1 MRSPSSFSCA
11 GALPWIVVGALAGIS
26 FFAQPVKFLTPGLTT
41 AQLASVGSTIFHGS
55 HAMQWIA
62 LAVLAVVVVPAKVN
76 RPMAR
81 LVLLVACSSLAVQ
94 QMLLMPALDLRLLQL
109 QEGAVPPASLH
120 HTVYV
125 MLELFKLAALVALA
139 RQRLAPRLQGELP

>member
-1 MRSPSSFSCA
+1 MRSPTSSSFA
-11 GALPWIVVGALAGIS
+11 GALPWVVVGMLAGIS

-41 AQLASVGSTIFHGS
+41 AQLVSVGATLFHGA

-76 RPMAR
+76 RALAW
-81 LVLLVACSSLAVQ
+81 LVFLVACGSLAVQ
-94 QMLLMPALDLRLLQL
+94 QLVLMPALDLRLAQL

-125 MLELFKLAALVALA
+125 ALELFKLAALVALA

>member
-1 MRSPSSFSCA
+1 MRPPSSFSCA

-62 LAVLAVVVVPAKVN
+62 LGVLAVVVVPAKVN
-76 RPMAR
+76 RSLAWF
-81 LVLLVACSSLAVQ
+81 VLLVACGSLAVQ
-94 QMLLMPALDLRLLQL
+94 LLLLMPSLDLRLSQL
-109 QEGAVPPASLH
+109 KDGAVPPAAPH
-120 HTVYV
+120 HWFYV
-125 MLELFKLAALVALA
+125 VLELFKFAALVVLA